1 MRCAPGVVGSIA
13 TAGTSTSWRSR
24 RRPRTEYKNGTE
36 CSLGVA
42 IVVWYLNL
50 AEAVGAPV
58 HGHQALRG
66 TGEWELLVEVPHLSL
81 PCGRICFFGPDVAVG
96 LPFGYLNE
104 WS

>member
-1 MRCAPGVVGSIA
+1 MSKPSAVVCVL
-13 TAGTSTSWRSR
+13 
-24 RRPRTEYKNGTE
+24 
-36 CSLGVA
+36 CSNTRVVA
-42 IVVWYLNL
+42 ILVWYLNL

-81 PCGRICFFGPDVAVG
+81 PCDRICFFGPDVAVG
-96 LPFGYLNE
+96 LPFGYRNA